1 MKLRK
6 KLIHLKKYM
15 YDSTINLKD
24 RTFVIFSTLLITE
37 LVFIGIPLGFLMNKP
52 TSSALTILIS
62 VSFLALYVFY
72 TIKKNKIKSA
82 KIVIS
87 IILVFAL
94 LPITFFTNGG
104 INSGAPVSLLLI
116 SIYINIILEGRTQ
129 FIMNVLYS
137 VMLYT
142 CWIMAYYNP
151 DMVTEYSRKS
161 AFIDS
166 LSGMLIVNFMF
177 CVLLSFN
184 ARMYKKE
191 NEISRE
197 KSMEL
202 EELNKAQNR
211 FFSSMSHEIRTPIN
225 TVLGLNEV
233 IMRQEDASEEIKK
246 DARNIQG
253 AGKMLLALINDIL
266 DVSKIEA
273 GKMDII
279 PVNYSVASLL
289 SEIVNMIWL
298 KAEEKGLDFRADIDP
313 DVPETLFGD
322 EIRIKQ
328 ILINLLNNAVKYT
341 REGSVTLHMECE
353 NVNDKDVLLKV
364 SISDTGMGIKKEALP
379 HLFDTFKRV
388 DEEKNRFIEGTGL
401 GLSIVKQLI
410 ELMGGEISVNSV
422 YSEGSTFTVSLKQ
435 GVSSEKCIGNLSIS
449 NSGNISNVE
458 KFSHSFFAPDSRIL
472 IVDDNEMNLEVE
484 KKLLEGTKMTID
496 LAVSGHEAIMRT
508 MKKRYDV
515 IFMDHLMPEMDGIEC
530 YKRIRNDKGGL
541 NSNVP
546 IIVLTANA
554 GSDNVELY
562 NVTGFD
568 DYLVKPVSGSRLE
581 EMLLKYLPAEKVKR
595 NTATEMSGFSISTA
609 SRYSRKKAVT
619 IAVGSMADLPK
630 SVLNDLDI
638 SVIPSKIFTDKAT
651 FFDNVDIDSEEILR
665 YMGDELRTISS
676 DAPTEEEYIRFFSS
690 ELKKA
695 HHLIFITLT
704 SGNSREFER
713 AKKAAKAF
721 ENVTIIN
728 SELLS
733 SATGILAMIA
743 AVLADQKLPIDR
755 ILSEVEEAKKY
766 IRCSFL
772 IKDTDAMA
780 RRDRISERMN
790 SVLKTAWMSP
800 VLEVKNDK
808 LKISR
813 MFMGDEERKYRKY
826 IKRALS
832 KNIVPDT
839 SFLFVAYVGLDE
851 ERLIWVEK
859 EINRIRKFDHIIFQ
873 KVSASV
879 ATNCGGGT
887 LGFLYMTKSMR
898 DYNLGAIFDRIEDV
912 DNCDY
917 NIIEDNIEEVTQAHY
932 ETNENQ
938 NIVESVEPEKWY
950 DNIEKIDSESALKNS
965 GSEDAFITVAKIF
978 SESVEQK
985 MDEIKGYYFSEDWEN
1000 YTIKVH
1006 ALKSSAKLVGAMELA
1021 DAAQKLENAGNEKN
1035 IEYILSNHEEFVKDC
1050 LELESQIAD
1059 ALAGSRGA
1067 ADTSLTD
1074 PDKPVADEMF
1084 IQGVYEGLKEASND
1098 MDCEMID
1105 CIFAEIDEYKM
1116 PDADAE
1122 KLSEIRKYADN
1133 FDYDAILAIL
1143 E

>member
-166 LSGMLIVNFMF
+166 LSGMLIVNVMF

-197 KSMEL
+197 KSIEL

-364 SISDTGMGIKKEALP
+364 SISDTGMGIKREALP

-410 ELMGGEISVNSV
+410 ELMGGE
-422 YSEGSTFTVSLKQ
+422 
-435 GVSSEKCIGNLSIS
+435 
-449 NSGNISNVE
+449 
-458 KFSHSFFAPDSRIL
+458 
-472 IVDDNEMNLEVE
+472 
-484 KKLLEGTKMTID
+484 
-496 LAVSGHEAIMRT
+496 
-508 MKKRYDV
+508 
-515 IFMDHLMPEMDGIEC
+515 
-530 YKRIRNDKGGL
+530 
-541 NSNVP
+541 
-546 IIVLTANA
+546 
-554 GSDNVELY
+554 
-562 NVTGFD
+562 
-568 DYLVKPVSGSRLE
+568 
-581 EMLLKYLPAEKVKR
+581 
-595 NTATEMSGFSISTA
+595 
-609 SRYSRKKAVT
+609 
-619 IAVGSMADLPK
+619 
-630 SVLNDLDI
+630 
-638 SVIPSKIFTDKAT
+638 
-651 FFDNVDIDSEEILR
+651 
-665 YMGDELRTISS
+665 
-676 DAPTEEEYIRFFSS
+676 
-690 ELKKA
+690 
-695 HHLIFITLT
+695 
-704 SGNSREFER
+704 
-713 AKKAAKAF
+713 
-721 ENVTIIN
+721 
-728 SELLS
+728 
-733 SATGILAMIA
+733 
-743 AVLADQKLPIDR
+743 
-755 ILSEVEEAKKY
+755 
-766 IRCSFL
+766 
-772 IKDTDAMA
+772 
-780 RRDRISERMN
+780 
-790 SVLKTAWMSP
+790 
-800 VLEVKNDK
+800 
-808 LKISR
+808 
-813 MFMGDEERKYRKY
+813 
-826 IKRALS
+826 
-832 KNIVPDT
+832 
-839 SFLFVAYVGLDE
+839 
-851 ERLIWVEK
+851 
-859 EINRIRKFDHIIFQ
+859 
-873 KVSASV
+873 
-879 ATNCGGGT
+879 
-887 LGFLYMTKSMR
+887 
-898 DYNLGAIFDRIEDV
+898 
-912 DNCDY
+912 
-917 NIIEDNIEEVTQAHY
+917 
-932 ETNENQ
+932 
-938 NIVESVEPEKWY
+938 
-950 DNIEKIDSESALKNS
+950 
-965 GSEDAFITVAKIF
+965 
-978 SESVEQK
+978 
-985 MDEIKGYYFSEDWEN
+985 
-1000 YTIKVH
+1000 
-1006 ALKSSAKLVGAMELA
+1006 
-1021 DAAQKLENAGNEKN
+1021 
-1035 IEYILSNHEEFVKDC
+1035 DC
-1050 LELESQIAD
+1050 
-1059 ALAGSRGA
+1059 
-1067 ADTSLTD
+1067 
-1074 PDKPVADEMF
+1074 
-1084 IQGVYEGLKEASND
+1084 
-1098 MDCEMID
+1098 
-1105 CIFAEIDEYKM
+1105 
-1116 PDADAE
+1116 
-1122 KLSEIRKYADN
+1122 
-1133 FDYDAILAIL
+1133 
-1143 E
+1143 